1 MHRLTVAIQKWTR
14 IKIWLPGAA
23 QGALQTSW
31 LCMASNGA
39 FKALHAL
46 KQISEVL
53 QFAVHPDP
61 GAQAPQ
67 VVPDRDEKQGCDT
80 RPALFRYFRRLV
92 RNAAQTSQLFRKQ
105 FAREVVL
112 EGMQPSPWAPR
123 TGPPY
128 GLGSQLRGPARD
140 NCWAI

>member
-1 MHRLTVAIQKWTR
+1 
-14 IKIWLPGAA
+14 
-23 QGALQTSW
+23 
-31 LCMASNGA
+31 MASNSA

-46 KQISEVL
+46 KQISKVL
-53 QFAVHPDP
+53 RFAVHPEP

-67 VVPDRDEKQGCDT
+67 IVPNRNEKQGCDT